1 MNTDTPET
9 NAVKRPQGLRACAD
23 GLDVNPDKA
32 FAQKCM
38 RHAADRM
45 EQLERERDEA
55 REDLKFKEKLC
66 AELTKQLREEQQLHV
81 QTLNERDQWRNEHD
95 RVVHEYQHRMMVI
108 GISVINATSYPE
120 NVDVEA
126 RCES

>member
-9 NAVKRPQGLRACAD
+9 NAAKRPSGLRACAD
-23 GLDVNPDKA
+23 GLDVNPDKD

-45 EQLERERDEA
+45 EQLERERDE
-55 REDLKFKEKLC
+55 
-66 AELTKQLREEQQLHV
+66 
-81 QTLNERDQWRNEHD
+81 WMNEHD
-95 RVVHEYQHRMMVI
+95 RVVREYQHRLMVI
-108 GISVINATSYPE
+108 GISVIDATSYPE